1 MIIKTPL
8 TFILKSHENKS
19 INILIILVIYW
30 KKKTCIIIFR
40 KTIKHFF
47 VIRGLWTVLWN
58 KISRSQCWKSRTRM
72 TRRGILVFSCQHIA
86 EVRSGRRHEF
96 DIVITNKA
104 QRTRLVTFY
113 EPPSV
118 SSSSTRV
125 DERKSLHKT
134 IQTCLLLWFALC
146 TSNKR

>member
-1 MIIKTPL
+1 M
-8 TFILKSHENKS
+8 FHENKS
-19 INILIILVIYW
+19 ITILIILVIYW
-30 KKKTCIIIFR
+30 RKKRTIIFW
-40 KTIKHFF
+40 KTIKTFF
-47 VIRGLWTVLWN
+47 LVIGGLWTVLWN
-58 KISRSQCWKSRTRM
+58 KISRSQCWKSRTRK

-146 TSNKR
+146 TSNKRYNK